1 MIDGKNLFDQPVKS
15 DVRTYNNIWKVA
27 TGQGDVHTTDFLLDF
42 NYFKKHCKLI
52 AIDLNKQ
59 QVLQKQ

>member
-15 DVRTYNNIWKVA
+15 DVRTYNKIRKVA
-27 TGQGDVHTTDFLLDF
+27 TGQGDVYTTDFLLDF

-52 AIDLNKQ
+52 TIDLNKQ